1 MPSLLPASIL
11 AHLTPDCSFVS
22 PLPPFPPPL
31 SLLSS
36 QGSGTDSGRGW
47 YKHKKWMPI
56 GSPKKFG
63 GVECNDEGNV
73 IEMILPSMNIVGVI
87 PCNTFQFLPHLLK
100 VGVCIVCDVCVHECT
115 VDGVY
120 ELRRRRGTRKWRWNT
135 TVDWCPTA
143 SLIVEYTASVLPHVR
158 RCSGTFHP
166 AYRKYFPRR
175 LLNVW
180 LGLQRSL
187 GNLYR
192 EWHRSLRSSHIARG

>member
-100 VGVCIVCDVCVHECT
+100 VGVCIVCDVCVYECT
-115 VDGVY
+115 VDVPWMRFMSYGGGGVL
-120 ELRRRRGTRKWRWNT
+120 ENGGGIPPSTG
-135 TVDWCPTA
+135 VQQQ
-143 SLIVEYTASVLPHVR
+143 V
-158 RCSGTFHP
+158 
-166 AYRKYFPRR
+166 
-175 LLNVW
+175 
-180 LGLQRSL
+180 
-187 GNLYR
+187 
-192 EWHRSLRSSHIARG
+192 